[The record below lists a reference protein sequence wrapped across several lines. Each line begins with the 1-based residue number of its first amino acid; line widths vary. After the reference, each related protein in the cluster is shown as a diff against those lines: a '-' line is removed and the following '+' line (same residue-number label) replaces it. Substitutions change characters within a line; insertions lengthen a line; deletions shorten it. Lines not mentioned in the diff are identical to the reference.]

1 MFWQN
6 AQARWIK
13 HGKKWNQF
21 KLPRMTSLLIM
32 PMVCASLFSNGTDVD
47 IVYVPINVR
56 ASHWVLGVVHLHR
69 RIIYVY
75 DSLMGINNNARLQV
89 AIKPLAKL
97 LPHILNAIAYY
108 GFHGDTKVNYQE
120 WEIERLQ
127 DIPQQEN
134 DPNIDYLYHAVVIVA
149 CLLSNMLNIMHNH
162 PLKSLTSAR
171 MDGFGK
177 DGVSYFI

>member
-1 MFWQN
+1 MQKN
-6 AQARWIK
+6 AQEKWIK

-21 KLPRMTSLLIM
+21 KLPENDILIDY
-32 PMVCASLFSNGTDVD
+32 ANGLQPLYSVKWPDVD

-75 DSLMGINNNARLQV
+75 DSFMVINNNARSQV
-89 AIKPLAKL
+89 AIKPLGKL
-97 LPHILNAIAYY
+97 LSHILNAIAYY

-134 DPNIDYLYHAVVIVA
+134 E
-149 CLLSNMLNIMHNH
+149 
-162 PLKSLTSAR
+162 
-171 MDGFGK
+171 
-177 DGVSYFI
+177 

>member
-1 MFWQN
+1 M
-6 AQARWIK
+6 
-13 HGKKWNQF
+13 H
-21 KLPRMTSLLIM
+21 
-32 PMVCASLFSNGTDVD
+32 
-47 IVYVPINVR
+47 VPINVR

-134 DPNIDYLYHAVVIVA
+134 E
-149 CLLSNMLNIMHNH
+149 
-162 PLKSLTSAR
+162 
-171 MDGFGK
+171 
-177 DGVSYFI
+177 

>member
-21 KLPRMTSLLIM
+21 KLPENDILIDY
-32 PMVCASLFSNGTDVD
+32 ANGLQPLYYVKWPDVD
-47 IVYVPINVR
+47 IVYVPINVQT
-56 ASHWVLGVVHLHR
+56 SHWVLGVVHLHR

-97 LPHILNAIAYY
+97 LPYILNVIAYY
-108 GFHGDTKVNYQE
+108 GFHGDTKLTTRNEKLNGYKIFLNRNMMVT
-120 WEIERLQ
+120 
-127 DIPQQEN
+127 
-134 DPNIDYLYHAVVIVA
+134 VA
-149 CLLSNMLNIMHNH
+149 CLLSNMLN
-162 PLKSLTSAR
+162 T
-171 MDGFGK
+171 
-177 DGVSYFI
+177 